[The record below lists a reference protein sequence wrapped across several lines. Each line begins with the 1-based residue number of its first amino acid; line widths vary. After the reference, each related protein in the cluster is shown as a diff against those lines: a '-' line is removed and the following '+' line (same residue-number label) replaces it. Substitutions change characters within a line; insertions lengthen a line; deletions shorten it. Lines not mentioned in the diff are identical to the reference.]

1 MVENQKTQKNFQKRQ
16 FLMIFIHCE
25 FYCDCNAALRKQWF
39 FKILSF
45 FLQKMTSWM
54 THDSFDEADED
65 EAASEVAEQIKAVD
79 LELQQLQFEMQ
90 VNAKQDEIQPKR
102 EESVPNTSTAAQ
114 R

>member
-1 MVENQKTQKNFQKRQ
+1 MQQ
-16 FLMIFIHCE
+16 
-25 FYCDCNAALRKQWF
+25 LRKQWF

-45 FLQKMTSWM
+45 FSQKMTSWM

-90 VNAKQDEIQPKR
+90 VNAKQEQIQPKR
-102 EESVPNTSTAAQ
+102 EASVPNTSTAAQ